1 MQNIEICN
9 RKYSIRRIPLRLIVN
24 REPCDVRIDYARC
37 DILIGDPDG
46 TTRQHLMECVAEAI
60 ADVAFYEYEQA
71 GFIADDSAEA
81 ASCPIPL
88 PPASSRP
95 KVKRRRTKKREK
107 LQ

>member
-1 MQNIEICN
+1 MNEIEICN

-24 REPCDVRIDYARC
+24 GEPCDVRIDYESA
-37 DILIGDPDG
+37 DILIGEPDG
-46 TTRQHLMECVAEAI
+46 LSRDDLLACVVQAIEDVTRYEC
-60 ADVAFYEYEQA
+60 EQA
-71 GFIADDSAEA
+71 GFIAGDSAEA
-81 ASCPIPL
+81 SSCPIPS

>member
-1 MQNIEICN
+1 MNDIEICK

-46 TTRQHLMECVAEAI
+46 LSRQHLMECVAEAI

-81 ASCPIPL
+81 ASCPIPS
-88 PPASSRP
+88 PTASSRP
-95 KVKRRRTKKREK
+95 KVKRRRTKKPG
-107 LQ
+107 

>member
-1 MQNIEICN
+1 MNEIEICN

-46 TTRQHLMECVAEAI
+46 LSRQHLMECVAEAI
-60 ADVAFYEYEQA
+60 ADVATYEYDQA

-81 ASCPIPL
+81 ASCPIPS
-88 PPASSRP
+88 PPAPSRP
-95 KVKRRRTKKREK
+95 KVKRRRSRKA
-107 LQ
+107 